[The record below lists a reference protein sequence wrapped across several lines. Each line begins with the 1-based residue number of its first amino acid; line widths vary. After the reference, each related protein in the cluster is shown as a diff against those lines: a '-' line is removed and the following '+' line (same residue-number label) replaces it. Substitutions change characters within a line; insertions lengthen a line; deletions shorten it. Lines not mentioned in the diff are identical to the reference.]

1 MNLIALPA
9 FADNYIWMLHDGR
22 QALVVDPGDATPVL
36 ETLERLGLHLSGILV
51 THHHGDHVGGLQALA
66 GSAHGSAA
74 RILGPSDEPMP
85 VPVEPVHDGDRFEIG
100 PWSITVFEV
109 PGHTRGHRAFVIRLI
124 CENHGMTPV
133 LFCGDTLFSAGCGR
147 LFEGT
152 AAQMHRS
159 LVRLSALPEDT
170 QVCCAHEYTLAN
182 LRFARAVEPDNL
194 AVVRHETQ
202 CKSLRERGLPTLPS
216 TLGLER
222 EINPFL
228 RCEQPGVIES
238 AAAQGAA
245 ALDPVSVFAAIRQW
259 KDTYR

>member
-1 MNLIALPA
+1 MSVFDKRAL
-9 FADNYIWMLHDGR
+9 R
-22 QALVVDPGDATPVL
+22 
-36 ETLERLGLHLSGILV
+36 
-51 THHHGDHVGGLQALA
+51 
-66 GSAHGSAA
+66 
-74 RILGPSDEPMP
+74 
-85 VPVEPVHDGDRFEIG
+85 
-100 PWSITVFEV
+100 
-109 PGHTRGHRAFVIRLI
+109 
-124 CENHGMTPV
+124 
-133 LFCGDTLFSAGCGR
+133 DTLFSLGCGR
-147 LFEGT
+147 MFEGT